1 MEDIRLKTEP
11 FELDGKTY
19 LLSCSMNVLADVQE
33 AYGGKISNALSAK
46 ATLKSCL
53 EFLAAMLNDYAD
65 SQGWEERFTAR
76 QIGRALPPP
85 RMQELID
92 KVMPLVAATFGTE
105 PKEEDGK
112 N

>member
-46 ATLKSCL
+46 ATLK
-53 EFLAAMLNDYAD
+53 FL
-65 SQGWEERFTAR
+65 S
-76 QIGRALPPP
+76 
-85 RMQELID
+85 
-92 KVMPLVAATFGTE
+92 
-105 PKEEDGK
+105 
-112 N
+112 